1 MTQTMTTLP
10 GMTRRTWA
18 ALLTLAGAAFAT
30 VTVELLPAGLLPSM
44 ADDLGVSRGSIGLLV
59 TAWALTVAAL
69 SLPLE
74 RATRRLPRRAVML
87 GAVVVSAGA
96 AVLAALAPAYGLL
109 VVARIVAAAAHGLL
123 WALLVPYA
131 ALIVDERHLGKAV
144 SVVLV
149 GPTAAGIVGVPLG
162 TAAAELVGW
171 RVVLVGAGVLLAV
184 AAVALAKVL
193 PRDTAPAAS
202 PEPTGTASAGRDRS
216 LVRVAVTATF
226 SALLLVGHF
235 QVFTYVGPL
244 VTRVA
249 GMEPSALGGVLAL
262 FGATGALG
270 LAIAGPLSDR
280 YPRAALPGTAIAF
293 ALTVL
298 ALTALDTS
306 TAAALVVIAVWGTM
320 IGLLPPIFQATVMR
334 IASPAARG
342 AAGAVVVTALNLGI
356 AAGAASGAWLLENR
370 GADALAPVAGV
381 MMTVAALGLTISAGR
396 GARSRGPRPDGGAPR
411 PALQPAR
418 DRRRPR

>member
-1 MTQTMTTLP
+1 MTQTTISQP
-10 GMTRRTWA
+10 GMTRQTWA

-44 ADDLGVSRGSIGLLV
+44 AHDLEVSRGQVGLLV

-74 RATRRLPRRAVML
+74 RATRRLPRRGVML
-87 GAVVVSAGA
+87 GAVLVSAGA
-96 AVLAALAPAYGLL
+96 ALLAAVSPAYGLL
-109 VVARIVAAAAHGLL
+109 VAARVVAAGAHGLL

-131 ALIVDERHLGKAV
+131 ASLVDDRHLGKAV

-149 GPTAAGIVGVPLG
+149 GPTAAGVVGVPLG
-162 TAAAELVGW
+162 TAVAELFGW
-171 RVVLVGAGVLLAV
+171 RAVLVGAGILLAV
-184 AAVALAKVL
+184 ASLALAKVL
-193 PRDTAPAAS
+193 PRDIARAARD
-202 PEPTGTASAGRDRS
+202 EPTGTASAGHDRS
-216 LVRVAVTATF
+216 LVRVGVTATF
-226 SALLLVGHF
+226 GALLLVGHF

-249 GMEPSALGGVLAL
+249 GMDSAALGGVLAL
-262 FGATGALG
+262 FGVAGALG

-280 YPRAALPGTAIAF
+280 FPRAALPGTAVAF

-298 ALTALDTS
+298 ALTALGTR
-306 TAAALVVIAVWGTM
+306 TAVALAVIAVWGTM
-320 IGLLPPIFQATVMR
+320 IGLFPPVFQATVMR

-370 GADALAPVAGV
+370 GVDVLAPVAAA
-381 MMTVAALGLTISAGR
+381 MMTGAAIGLVVSAVRSGGR
-396 GARSRGPRPDGGAPR
+396 
-411 PALQPAR
+411 
-418 DRRRPR
+418 